1 MEVTKHGGPSAP
13 TNHNIHTQVRQTTAP
28 DIPGSAWTGRIPL
41 CKQLLGPADRPVV
54 WFAHPAD
61 SLIPPDAYTDAQS
74 SLAPAAL
81 KTHNQTSQYTVNDE
95 AVKEDVIFFWAP
107 ERLCVGVSVGSW
119 YFT

>member
-1 MEVTKHGGPSAP
+1 MEVTKHAGPSAP
-13 TNHNIHTQVRQTTAP
+13 TNHNIHTQVRQTTTT

-81 KTHNQTSQYTVNDE
+81 KTHNQTSQHTVNDE
-95 AVKEDVIFFWAP
+95 AAKEDVIFF
-107 ERLCVGVSVGSW
+107 
-119 YFT
+119 